1 MQKLQGI
8 AVSPGVAI
16 GEALVMDTEGFRIP
30 RRFVSRDAVDD
41 ELERLD
47 NAVRAAAG
55 EIASHRE
62 TVAAELGE
70 KYGAI
75 FEAHLQMLRD
85 VQLRKELEEMIR
97 HRHYS
102 PEYAVS
108 RTLRRYA
115 QVFQRLESAHLAER
129 ANDIFD
135 IEKRLLRH
143 LLGRRREGISHLTS
157 PVLVLAHNLTP
168 SETANL
174 DRRFVRGF
182 VTEVGGPGG
191 HTAIVAEALEI
202 PAVVG
207 TGPFLSEVSG
217 GDLVI
222 IDGDQGLGDP
232 PARRRNPGALPA
244 RGRRDSHPGRPP

>member
-1 MQKLQGI
+1 MR
-8 AVSPGVAI
+8 STPPGR
-16 GEALVMDTEGFRIP
+16 EM
-30 RRFVSRDAVDD
+30 
-41 ELERLD
+41 
-47 NAVRAAAG
+47 AG
-55 EIASHRE
+55 HRE
-62 TVAAELGE
+62 TVAGELGE

-75 FEAHLQMLRD
+75 FEAHSQMLQDAR
-85 VQLRKELEEMIR
+85 LRKELEEMIR

-115 QVFQRLESAHLAER
+115 QVFQRLESTHLAER

-174 DRRFVRGF
+174 DRQFVRGF
-182 VTEVGGPGG
+182 VTEIGGPAA
-191 HTAIVAEALEI
+191 TRPLWPRPWRFRPWWA
-202 PAVVG
+202 PA
-207 TGPFLSEVSG
+207 PSWPRF
-217 GDLVI
+217 
-222 IDGDQGLGDP
+222 
-232 PARRRNPGALPA
+232 PAATW
-244 RGRRDSHPGRPP
+244 